1 MNRRSRANGERLA
14 AAPFITPQ
22 ARARAARGA
31 AESRRL
37 EWAGLPFLRSYERER
52 PRDRARP
59 RHPVAR
65 TPVRRTAAALA
76 ALAVSATVLTACDS
90 FSTTAPTA
98 HEFVNELAIP
108 PLAPST
114 EEGGVRTFDLTAE
127 TGTTAFP
134 GIGESETW
142 GFNGAFLG
150 PTLRAERGEQVAFE
164 IDNRLPEATSV
175 HWHGMHLPAAMDGGP
190 HQMIEQGETW
200 RPTWTIDQ
208 PAATLWYHPHPHGE
222 TEKHVYQGL
231 AGMFILDDDASLA
244 ADLPS
249 EYGVDDLPMI
259 VQDKEFDRSGRL
271 VLRNDGSEPGT
282 LGDTIMV
289 NGTVGAYREVTTERV
304 RLRLLNGS
312 TARTYTFAFD
322 DDRAMTMVASDGGF
336 LDEPLE
342 MQDLRLAPGER
353 AEVVVEFEPGETT
366 RLRSVKTNL
375 GGIVVPGTSG
385 GNDEFDVMEFRAD
398 PSLAPSPEPSW
409 PQAQDAVADEL
420 HEDEASVTRDFSLNT
435 REINGLK
442 MDMNRI
448 DEVVHVGD
456 TEIWEVRSTQP
467 IPHSFHIH
475 DVQFRVLSIDGEAPP
490 PELAGPK
497 DTIYLNPNQTY
508 RLLVRFED
516 YADPTMPYMYH
527 CHMLLHED
535 EGMMGQFVVIEPG
548 DEAAVGV
555 PPMRE
560 HSDEEEDGHGGHLG
574 H

>member
-1 MNRRSRANGERLA
+1 MRKATR
-14 AAPFITPQ
+14 I
-22 ARARAARGA
+22 
-31 AESRRL
+31 
-37 EWAGLPFLRSYERER
+37 
-52 PRDRARP
+52 
-59 RHPVAR
+59 
-65 TPVRRTAAALA
+65 
-76 ALAVSATVLTACDS
+76 VSTIATVVVVASALTACDS

-108 PLAPST
+108 DLAPST
-114 EEGGVRTFDLTAE
+114 VEDGMRTFPLTAE

-150 PTLRAERGEQVAFE
+150 PTLRAERGEKVAFE

-190 HQMIEQGETW
+190 HQMIEQGDTW
-200 RPTWTIDQ
+200 RPSWTIDQ

-244 ADLPS
+244 AELPH
-249 EYGVDDLPMI
+249 EYGVDDLPLI
-259 VQDKEFDRSGRL
+259 VQDREFDSSGRL
-271 VLRNDGSEPGT
+271 VLNHDGSEPGT

-289 NGTVGAYREVTTERV
+289 NGTVGAYQEVGAERV

-322 DDRAMTMVASDGGF
+322 DDRPMTMVASDGGF
-336 LDEPLE
+336 LDAPLE
-342 MQDLRLAPGER
+342 MQQLRLAPGER

-366 RLRSVKTNL
+366 RLRSTKTQL
-375 GGIVVPGTSG
+375 GGVVVPATSG
-385 GNDEFDVMEFRAD
+385 GNDEFDVLEFRAAD
-398 PSLAPSPEPSW
+398 ALLPSPEPSW
-409 PQAQDAVADEL
+409 PEAADVVDDEL
-420 HEDEASVTRDFSLNT
+420 HEDEASVTRSFRLND
-435 REINGLK
+435 REINGEE

-448 DEVVHVGD
+448 DEVAYVGD

-475 DVQFRVLSIDGEAPP
+475 DVQFRVLTIDGGAPP
-490 PELAGPK
+490 PELDGPK
-497 DTIYLNPNQTY
+497 DTIYLEPNRLY

-535 EGMMGQFVVIEPG
+535 EGMMGQFVVIERG
-548 DEAAVGV
+548 DEDAVGV
-555 PPMRE
+555 PD
-560 HSDEEEDGHGGHLG
+560 HDGHASDTSGEGDPLGGGHAG